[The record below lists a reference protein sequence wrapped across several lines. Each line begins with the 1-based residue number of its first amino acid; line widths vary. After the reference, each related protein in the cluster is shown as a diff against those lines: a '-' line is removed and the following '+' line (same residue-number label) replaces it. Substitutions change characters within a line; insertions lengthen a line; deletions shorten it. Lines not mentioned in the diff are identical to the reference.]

1 MMNLHWIKST
11 KTNHLREQSR
21 DYPLRKLSALL
32 LIGIF
37 AIGIIFVSSA
47 TDQFVDAGSR
57 KKIHFTQTIT
67 SSQDPGQGHENHQL
81 ALILSPNEGTI
92 YDGSMTFTS
101 SEPVQIVV
109 LHEIIAPQSKGQPI
123 WTVDGKT
130 IYGLSLIDLQKNSGS
145 FEFTGAAL
153 ALHSPNSKEFTA
165 TVSVDGWIR
174 GQPTEVIM
182 QKIEFEKDDSTLLL
196 SRTNVPAIIPM
207 HEGIYEGSPVHY
219 IITDGSDEDY
229 AKTISEK
236 QGWNVELAPVLADVP
251 ENTLQKLYIFKNGVS
266 GDGIYGFQNEVFSST
281 PSQESEYSA
290 LNSIIE
296 VTWKIGQKQIEFE
309 SVADIVAAEEGG
321 RIEFNEMGIV
331 FNTPQ
336 IIWPDGQMIV
346 RADKEISDEMSY
358 SGGQITEINEEEMTV
373 TFVAHRGWGPDGRT
387 IYYIVTD
394 ATPSGP
400 AETMGVVSSPSLAN
414 LIAHSGA
421 ADLFQFKNGIGGSGP
436 LGFQAGIS
444 GASLGD
450 ANYSPMWRIYL
461 VEWNDA
467 ESAKVLETKPD
478 IDAFSTEKML
488 SVSIARPTNSDHI
501 VNCPFIDPFQ
511 KTSVNG

>member
-1 MMNLHWIKST
+1 LK
-11 KTNHLREQSR
+11 
-21 DYPLRKLSALL
+21 KLSALL

-37 AIGIIFVSSA
+37 TIGMIFVSS
-47 TDQFVDAGSR
+47 TSDQFVDAGSR
-57 KKIHFTQTIT
+57 KKVHFTETIT

-101 SEPVQIVV
+101 SKPVQIVV
-109 LHEIIAPQSKGQPI
+109 LHEINLQESKGQPT

-153 ALHSPNSKEFTA
+153 ALHSPNSKEFTT

-182 QKIEFEKDDSTLLL
+182 QKIELEKEEPVSLL
-196 SRTNVPAIIPM
+196 SRTNVPATIPM
-207 HEGIYEGSPVHY
+207 HKGIYEGNQVLY
-219 IITDGSDEDY
+219 IMTDTNDEAY
-229 AKTISEK
+229 AKIISEK
-236 QGWNVELAPVLADVP
+236 QGWNMELAPPLGNVP
-251 ENTLQKLYIFKNGVS
+251 ENTLQKLFIFKNGIK
-266 GDGIYGFQNEVFSST
+266 GDGIYGFQNEVISNT
-281 PSQESEYSA
+281 PSQESKYSA
-290 LNSIIE
+290 LSSIIE
-296 VTWKIGQKQIEFE
+296 VTWKVGQKEIEFE
-309 SVADIVAAEEGG
+309 SAADVIAAEEGG
-321 RIEFNEMGIV
+321 RIEFNETEVIV
-331 FNTPQ
+331 NAPQ
-336 IIWPDGQMIV
+336 IIWPDGQMTV
-346 RADKEISDEMSY
+346 RSDKEITDEMSY
-358 SGGQITEINEEEMTV
+358 SGGQITEINEEDMTV
-373 TFVAHRGWGPDGRT
+373 TFVAHRGWGPNGKT

-400 AETMGVVSSPSLAN
+400 AESMGVVSSPSSAN

-421 ADLFQFKNGIGGSGP
+421 VDLFQFKNGISGSGP
-436 LGFQAGIS
+436 LGFQPGIAA
-444 GASLGD
+444 ASLGD
-450 ANYSPMWRIYL
+450 ENYSPMWRIYL

-467 ESAKVLETKPD
+467 KSAKILETKSD
-478 IDAFSTEKML
+478 IDSFRVNDLL

-511 KTSVNG
+511 

>member
-1 MMNLHWIKST
+1 LNKL
-11 KTNHLREQSR
+11 QS
-21 DYPLRKLSALL
+21 LL
-32 LIGIF
+32 IIGIF
-37 AIGIIFVSSA
+37 AVGIIFVSS
-47 TDQFVDAGSR
+47 TSDQFVDAGSR
-57 KKIHFTQTIT
+57 KKFHFTQTIT
-67 SSQDPGQGHENHQL
+67 SSQDPAQGHENHQFS
-81 ALILSPNEGTI
+81 LILSPNEGTI

-101 SEPVQIVV
+101 SEPAQIVV
-109 LHEIIAPQSKGQPI
+109 LHEINLRESKGQPT

-145 FEFTGAAL
+145 FEFTGSAL
-153 ALHSPNSKEFTA
+153 GLHTSNSKEFTS

-182 QKIEFEKDDSTLLL
+182 QKIELEKDVSSLL
-196 SRTNVPAIIPM
+196 SRTNVPATIPM
-207 HEGIYEGSPVHY
+207 HTGIYEGNQVLY

-229 AKTISEK
+229 TKIISEK
-236 QGWNVELAPVLADVP
+236 QEWNIELASVLADVP
-251 ENTLQKLYIFKNGVS
+251 ESALQKLFIFKNGVK

-281 PSQESEYSA
+281 PLQKSQYSA

-296 VTWKIGQKQIEFE
+296 VTWKVGQKEIEFK
-309 SVADIVAAEEGG
+309 SATDIIAAEEGG
-321 RIEFNEMGIV
+321 RIEFNEKRIV
-331 FNTPQ
+331 LNTPQ

-346 RADKEISDEMSY
+346 RSDKEITDEMSY
-358 SGGQITEINEEEMTV
+358 SGGQIIEINEEEMTV

-400 AETMGVVSSPSLAN
+400 AESMGVVSSPSSAN

-421 ADLFQFKNGIGGSGP
+421 VDLFQFKNGIVGSGP
-436 LGFQAGIS
+436 LGFQPGIA

-450 ANYSPMWRIYL
+450 VNYSPMWRIYL

-467 ESAKVLETKPD
+467 KSAKILETRSD
-478 IDAFSTEKML
+478 IDAFHADDML
-488 SVSIARPTNSDHI
+488 SVSIARPINSDHI

-511 KTSVNG
+511 

>member
-1 MMNLHWIKST
+1 MK
-11 KTNHLREQSR
+11 
-21 DYPLRKLSALL
+21 KLSALII
-32 LIGIF
+32 IGIF
-37 AIGIIFVSSA
+37 AIGVIFVSSSSE
-47 TDQFVDAGSR
+47 QFVDAGSR
-57 KKIHFTQTIT
+57 KKVHFTETIT

-109 LHEIIAPQSKGQPI
+109 LHEISSQESKGQPT

-130 IYGLSLIDLQKNSGS
+130 VYGLSLIDLQKNSGS

-153 ALHSPNSKEFTA
+153 ALHSPNSKEFTS

-182 QKIEFEKDDSTLLL
+182 QKIELEPEEPSSLL
-196 SRTNVPAIIPM
+196 SRTNVPAVIPM
-207 HEGIYEGSPVHY
+207 HKGIYEGNQVLY

-229 AKTISEK
+229 AKTISDK
-236 QGWNVELAPVLADVP
+236 QEWKVELAPSLANVP
-251 ENTLQKLYIFKNGVS
+251 ENTLQKLFIFKNGVK
-266 GDGIYGFQNEVFSST
+266 GDGIYGFQNEVISNT

-290 LNSIIE
+290 LSSVIE
-296 VTWKIGQKQIEFE
+296 VTWKVGQKEIEFQ
-309 SVADIVAAEEGG
+309 SAKDVIAAEEGG
-321 RIEFNEMGIV
+321 RIEFNETGVIL
-331 FNTPQ
+331 NAPQ
-336 IIWPDGQMIV
+336 IIWPDGQMTV
-346 RADKEISDEMSY
+346 RPDKEITNEMSY
-358 SGGQITEINEEEMTV
+358 SGGQITEINKEEMTV

-400 AETMGVVSSPSLAN
+400 AESMGVVSSPSSAN

-421 ADLFQFKNGIGGSGP
+421 VDLFQFKNGIIGSGP
-436 LGFQAGIS
+436 LGFQPGIAGA
-444 GASLGD
+444 GLGD
-450 ANYSPMWRIYL
+450 ENYSPMWRIYL
-461 VEWNDA
+461 VEWNDPS
-467 ESAKVLETKPD
+467 SAKILETKSD
-478 IDAFSTEKML
+478 IDTFRANDVI

-511 KTSVNG
+511 

>member
-1 MMNLHWIKST
+1 LN
-11 KTNHLREQSR
+11 
-21 DYPLRKLSALL
+21 KLQVLL
-32 LIGIF
+32 VIGIF
-37 AIGIIFVSSA
+37 TVGIIFVSS
-47 TDQFVDAGSR
+47 TSDQFVDAGSR
-57 KKIHFTQTIT
+57 KKFHFTQTIT
-67 SSQDPGQGHENHQL
+67 SSQDPGQGHQNHQL
-81 ALILSPNEGTI
+81 SLVLSPNEGTI

-109 LHEIIAPQSKGQPI
+109 LHEINLRESKGQPT

-153 ALHSPNSKEFTA
+153 GLHTPNSKEFTS

-182 QKIEFEKDDSTLLL
+182 QKIELEQEVSSLL
-196 SRTNVPAIIPM
+196 SRTNVPATIPM
-207 HEGIYEGSPVHY
+207 HKGIYEGNQVLY
-219 IITDGSDEDY
+219 IITDGSDENY
-229 AKTISEK
+229 TKIISEK
-236 QGWNVELAPVLADVP
+236 QEWNVELASVLADVP
-251 ENTLQKLYIFKNGVS
+251 ENALQKLFIFKNGVK
-266 GDGIYGFQNEVFSST
+266 GDGIYGFQDEVFSST
-281 PSQESEYSA
+281 PSQESQYSA

-296 VTWKIGQKQIEFE
+296 VTWKVGQKEIEFK
-309 SVADIVAAEEGG
+309 SATDIIAAEEGG
-321 RIEFNEMGIV
+321 RIEFNETGIIL
-331 FNTPQ
+331 NTPQ

-346 RADKEISDEMSY
+346 RSDKEITNEMPY
-358 SGGQITEINEEEMTV
+358 SGGQIIEINEEEMTV
-373 TFVAHRGWGPDGRT
+373 IFVAHRGWGPDGKT

-400 AETMGVVSSPSLAN
+400 AESMGVVSSPSSAN
-414 LIAHSGA
+414 LIANSGA
-421 ADLFQFKNGIGGSGP
+421 VDLFQFKNGIIGSGP
-436 LGFQAGIS
+436 LGFQPGIA

-461 VEWNDA
+461 VEWNDVK
-467 ESAKVLETKPD
+467 SAKILETRSD
-478 IDAFSTEKML
+478 IDSFHADDML

-511 KTSVNG
+511 

>member
-1 MMNLHWIKST
+1 MNKL
-11 KTNHLREQSR
+11 QS
-21 DYPLRKLSALL
+21 LL
-32 LIGIF
+32 IIGIF
-37 AIGIIFVSSA
+37 AVGIIFVSS
-47 TDQFVDAGSR
+47 TSDQFVDAGSR
-57 KKIHFTQTIT
+57 KKFHFTQTIT

-81 ALILSPNEGTI
+81 SLVLSPNEGTI

-109 LHEIIAPQSKGQPI
+109 LHEINLRESKGQPT

-130 IYGLSLIDLQKNSGS
+130 IYGSSLIDLQKNSGS

-153 ALHSPNSKEFTA
+153 GLHTSNSKEFTS

-182 QKIEFEKDDSTLLL
+182 QKIELEKEVSSLL

-207 HEGIYEGSPVHY
+207 HKGIYEGNQVLY
-219 IITDGSDEDY
+219 IITDGSDKDY
-229 AKTISEK
+229 TKIISEK
-236 QGWNVELAPVLADVP
+236 QEWNIELASVLADVP
-251 ENTLQKLYIFKNGVS
+251 ESTLQKLFVFKNGVK

-281 PSQESEYSA
+281 PSQKLQYSA

-296 VTWKIGQKQIEFE
+296 VTWKVGQKEIEFK
-309 SVADIVAAEEGG
+309 SVTDIIAAEEGG
-321 RIEFNEMGIV
+321 RIEFNEKRIV
-331 FNTPQ
+331 LNTPQ

-346 RADKEISDEMSY
+346 RSDKEITNEMSY
-358 SGGQITEINEEEMTV
+358 SGGQIIEINEEEMTV

-400 AETMGVVSSPSLAN
+400 AESMGVVSSSSSGN

-421 ADLFQFKNGIGGSGP
+421 VDLFQFKNGIVGSGP
-436 LGFQAGIS
+436 LGFQPGIA

-450 ANYSPMWRIYL
+450 VNYSPMWRIYL

-467 ESAKVLETKPD
+467 KSAKILETRSD
-478 IDAFSTEKML
+478 IDSFHADDML
-488 SVSIARPTNSDHI
+488 SVSIARPINSDHI
-501 VNCPFIDPFQ
+501 VNSPFIDPFQ
-511 KTSVNG
+511 

>member
-1 MMNLHWIKST
+1 MNKI
-11 KTNHLREQSR
+11 QS
-21 DYPLRKLSALL
+21 LL
-32 LIGIF
+32 IIGIF
-37 AIGIIFVSSA
+37 AVGIIFVTSS
-47 TDQFVDAGSR
+47 TDQLVDAGSR
-57 KKIHFTQTIT
+57 KKIHFTETIT

-81 ALILSPNEGTI
+81 ALVLSPNEGTI

-101 SEPVQIVV
+101 SEPVQVVV
-109 LHEIIAPQSKGQPI
+109 LHEISLQESKGQPT

-153 ALHSPNSKEFTA
+153 ALHSSNSKEFTT
-165 TVSVDGWIR
+165 TVSIDGWIR

-182 QKIEFEKDDSTLLL
+182 QKIELEKEEPSLLL
-196 SRTNVPAIIPM
+196 SRTNVPATIPM
-207 HEGIYEGSPVHY
+207 HKGIYEGNQIRY

-229 AKTISEK
+229 AKIISEK
-236 QGWNVELAPVLADVP
+236 QKWNVELSSVLANVP
-251 ENTLQKLYIFKNGVS
+251 EKTLQKLYIFKNGVK
-266 GDGIYGFQNEVFSST
+266 GDGIYGFQDEVFSST
-281 PSQESEYSA
+281 PSQELEYSA

-296 VTWKIGQKQIEFE
+296 VTWKVGQKEIEFE
-309 SVADIVAAEEGG
+309 SATDIIKAEEGG
-321 RIEFNEMGIV
+321 RIEFNETGV
-331 FNTPQ
+331 VLNTPQ
-336 IIWPDGQMIV
+336 IIWPDGQMKI
-346 RADKEISDEMSY
+346 RSDKEISDEMPY
-358 SGGQITEINEEEMTV
+358 NGGQITEINEEEMAV

-400 AETMGVVSSPSLAN
+400 AETMGVVSSPSSAN

-421 ADLFQFKNGIGGSGP
+421 VDLFQFKNGIAGPGP
-436 LGFQAGIS
+436 LGFQAGIA
-444 GASLGD
+444 GASPGD

-467 ESAKVLETKPD
+467 KSAKILETKSD
-478 IDAFSTEKML
+478 IDAFSEENKL
-488 SVSIARPTNSDHI
+488 SVSLARPINSDHI

-511 KTSVNG
+511 